1 MKHSFWVC
9 VSGVDGGTESSR
21 WLSPVGVG
29 APPSPSRTQMEQKA
43 RGRANS
49 ISVLELGHAS
59 SPHLR
64 RGRFSFSLSNSDFI
78 PEPLD
83 PQTLR
88 VRLNDT
94 ADGGTSGPVPVI
106 SVLLRISVR
115 PIGSVRPGQPNTG
128 WLEF

>member
-1 MKHSFWVC
+1 M
-9 VSGVDGGTESSR
+9 
-21 WLSPVGVG
+21 GVG
-29 APPSPSRTQMEQKA
+29 APPSPSGTQMEQKA
-43 RGRANS
+43 RGRAKS

-64 RGRFSFSLSNSDFI
+64 HGRFSFSLSDSEFI

-88 VRLNDT
+88 LRLNDT
-94 ADGGTSGPVPVI
+94 ADGGTSGPVPI
-106 SVLLRISVR
+106 INVLLRISMR

-128 WLEF
+128 SLEF